1 MLEFPSV
8 WKYQSCL
15 FCFVFVFM
23 FDFVCIMCGCVSE
36 VSHAR
41 VAYEIEDAGA
51 MDWPIVWDRGGRLA
65 PCGCCLA
72 DCWKYF
78 CAPKRRNLYMLLFAA
93 TETKEKFR
101 MMNKLIS
108 TDWFDPLVKW
118 NWFRLSNKDF
128 SRGSP
133 KVPLCLTSW
142 ESLRIH
148 IMYRCQSTPFSW
160 GSRYPWMYIKWGCV
174 GKNGVCRPPTPTYL
188 TACDWHHNLVFFHK
202 HFDLLHDDNELIMA

>member
-1 MLEFPSV
+1 MFLWLTADVFCWRFCLNMIVISQRKHVKIPLCTKISV
-8 WKYQSCL
+8 MFVL
-15 FCFVFVFM
+15 FCFVFM

-93 TETKEKFR
+93 TETKEKFL
-101 MMNKLIS
+101 MMIKLIS

-128 SRGSP
+128 SEGVQRFPFASQVESP
-133 KVPLCLTSW
+133 
-142 ESLRIH
+142 
-148 IMYRCQSTPFSW
+148 
-160 GSRYPWMYIKWGCV
+160 
-174 GKNGVCRPPTPTYL
+174 
-188 TACDWHHNLVFFHK
+188 
-202 HFDLLHDDNELIMA
+202 